1 MPYDPKVIPIMRD
14 RLVLVAEPDA
24 VARMLLTSMV
34 RDLGYPAEACS
45 SGTDVLTFLTR
56 HPLGVQ
62 CVLIDLALPDLDGGE
77 VIERALELVP
87 RISVILMVGPHLLNA
102 MQMLTGGRQWPWV
115 PKPVRQDALATILEE
130 ELGPPRRPR
139 PRPSIRW
146 PWKRRRSG
154 SHRS

>member
-24 VARMLLTSMV
+24 VARMRLTSMV

-45 SGTDVLTFLTR
+45 SGADVLTFLTR

-62 CVLIDLALPDLDGGE
+62 GVLVDIELPDLGGGE

-87 RISVILMVGPHLLNA
+87 RIGVILMTGPHLLNA
-102 MQMLTGGRQWPWV
+102 MPMLTGGREWPWV
-115 PKPVRQDALATILEE
+115 PKPVRQDALVGILEE
-130 ELGPPRRPR
+130 ELGPPMRPR

-146 PWKRRRSG
+146 TWKRRRSG
-154 SHRS
+154 SHRG